1 VRADG
6 AKRVEMF
13 WCNKKI
19 MGLNLAN
26 FFKWSAGCRNYL
38 LTSMGAELG
47 HRSRIEIYIR
57 DSGSR
62 NGAIS
67 KRKPRRHGQAK
78 DRYVRLRFSNASNVP
93 GRALTKALGNGE
105 EDCELLAS
113 EIVPSDLLGQSF
125 SSVGR
130 RQSAKVASQQGAKR
144 ADNYAMLILWQRNK
158 QDRL

>member
-1 VRADG
+1 MVG
-6 AKRVEMF
+6 RVQKLF
-13 WCNKKI
+13 AYK
-19 MGLNLAN
+19 
-26 FFKWSAGCRNYL
+26 
-38 LTSMGAELG
+38 
-47 HRSRIEIYIR
+47 H
-57 DSGSR
+57 GSR
-62 NGAIS
+62 VRTPIS
-67 KRKPRRHGQAK
+67 NRDLSSATPVREMARYQSENRGGTGKPKTGTCA
-78 DRYVRLRFSNASNVP
+78 LRFSNASNVP